1 MTGRAHFLGIGG
13 VGMAGV
19 AFLLK
24 AQGRAVS
31 GCDLYSTPR
40 THWLEEC
47 GIPVAV
53 GHSAA
58 HITPAI
64 DELIVTPAVP
74 PDNPELAAARAADLT
89 VRSRGEVLASLVNA
103 ADGIAVCGTHGKTTT
118 ATFITRL
125 LQKLG
130 AAPSWCIGGE
140 TGAMPVAGV
149 GTGPLVVEA
158 DESDGTLALYRPR
171 TLVLNAVDFDHLEH
185 FNSKDDYFNCYR
197 AAIRQTSG
205 TVIVCADHL
214 QAVALVR
221 DEMDPH
227 PGRAVAPRPP
237 KNPKVLTFG
246 FASDAQVN
254 AADWPDIPVL
264 GRHNVANALAA
275 IAVALSRGFTR
286 EQIAA
291 ALPDAVSALPDRRFE
306 LVAESNGV
314 RVYTDYAHHPAEL
327 KCAVD
332 MARALR
338 PARLRV
344 MFQPHRYSRTKA
356 LRDEFPPAFAA
367 ADEVVLAPVYAA
379 FEEPIPGGDITDLY
393 AAFGGQTP
401 HDGTGGQTP
410 HVILARSLD
419 EGWHHLLRSARPG
432 DILMLLG
439 AGDIINLVP
448 LVKAELASHVPN
460 CLSAFLINLDRHPDR
475 LSAAQ
480 ARLAQA
486 GVHAER
492 VAAVDGYA
500 LSPAERRAAVAR
512 FHAIL
517 ARGRLYTPGQIG
529 CALSHHAVYR
539 RMIAEN
545 IPAALVFEDDVL
557 MTSEFPASLASA
569 ETLLDANRP
578 QVFLFSDGTQQP
590 LPRTDAA
597 FARATCGDCSEA
609 YLITLPAA
617 RELLRVNSPM
627 VVTLDSWGRFAAR
640 GHIELY
646 RATPATATQ
655 DHAFQ
660 SVVPVHGRPA
670 NALLRL
676 FWNAARLIEK
686 PLDALWFQLT
696 GR

>member
-1 MTGRAHFLGIGG
+1 MTGHAHFLGIGG

-24 AQGRAVS
+24 SQGRTVS
-31 GCDLYSTPR
+31 GCDLSATPR
-40 THWLEEC
+40 TRWLEAN

-53 GHSAA
+53 GHSPSHLQVATSA
-58 HITPAI
+58 TLPAVDV

-74 PDNPELAAARAADLT
+74 PDNPELAAARTAGLT

-125 LQKLG
+125 LQNLG
-130 AAPSWCIGGE
+130 ADPSWCIGGE
-140 TGAMPVAGV
+140 TGTMPVAGV

-158 DESDGTLALYRPR
+158 DESDGTLALYHPR

-185 FNSKDDYFNCYR
+185 FNSKEDYFNCYR
-197 AAIRQTSG
+197 TAIRQTGG
-205 TVIVCADHL
+205 TLIVCADHP
-214 QAVALVR
+214 QALALA
-221 DEMDPH
+221 E
-227 PGRAVAPRPP
+227 GNAV
-237 KNPKVLTFG
+237 TFG
-246 FASDAQVN
+246 FAPDAQVN

-291 ALPDAVSALPDRRFE
+291 ALPDAVAALPDRRFE
-306 LVAESNGV
+306 LIAESNGV

-327 KCAVD
+327 KCAID
-332 MARALR
+332 MARALH

-344 MFQPHRYSRTKA
+344 LFQPHRYSRTKA

-393 AAFGGQTP
+393 AAFQ
-401 HDGTGGQTP
+401 GQTP
-410 HVILARSLD
+410 HVTLARSLD
-419 EGWHHLLRSARPG
+419 EGWRRLFDTARPG
-432 DILMLLG
+432 DVLMLLG
-439 AGDIINLVP
+439 AGDIISLVP
-448 LVKAELASHVPN
+448 RVQDELAHHVP
-460 CLSAFLINLDRHPDR
+460 CRLPAFLINLDRHSDR
-475 LSAAQ
+475 LAAAQ

-486 GVHAER
+486 GVNATR
-492 VAAVDGYA
+492 VAAVDGAA
-500 LSPAERRAAVAR
+500 LSPPERRAAVAR
-512 FHAIL
+512 VHAIL

-529 CALSHHAVYR
+529 CARSHHAIYR
-539 RMIAEN
+539 RMIDEN
-545 IPAALVFEDDVL
+545 IPAALIFEDDVL
-557 MTSEFPASLASA
+557 PLPEFSASLAGLEKSVD
-569 ETLLDANRP
+569 TSRP
-578 QVFLFSDGTQQP
+578 QVFLLSDGTQPP
-590 LPRTDAA
+590 LPRADGA

-617 RELLRVNSPM
+617 RELLRVNEPM
-627 VVTLDSWGRFAAR
+627 VVPLDSWTRFAAR

-646 RATPATATQ
+646 RATPATVTQ

-660 SVVPVHGRPA
+660 SVVPVRGRPA
-670 NALLRL
+670 NALLRI

-686 PLDALWFQLT
+686 PLDALWFRLT